1 MDINQLIDSDT
12 SGSRSKKEVENQH
25 PYPSGHHRQ
34 REQRPPQPPPL
45 RPPLQNEF
53 RSPSASSYN
62 SVHSPYQ
69 KTPSSAFSTGQYPFP
84 QPSTHSP
91 TSSTKAISSHH
102 YEAQS
107 FVPGSTQQAY
117 GQTVSLPQTP
127 TSTTPGSSYPS
138 FHQQRPPSSH
148 SASTPTSGNAQTP
161 TFLRDSPQQPHAQIR
176 GPYGPNPNHQY
187 LSQPGTPLGPP
198 TSLGR
203 QGSSLR
209 RESPGS
215 YDQKRTNSGGSHG
228 QQLHAVQSPTN
239 ISHNPSVPSSVMFAT
254 PHIQSPPQ
262 QSISLSQ
269 NRDRSI
275 SVSPKTTLPRQP
287 APGSIGA
294 AVDTGRTPNVH
305 VMPAKRKIGDSRVD
319 EPTLQ
324 EQPAAKRSM
333 SLGVASILNADN
345 EHESRTP
352 NKRSHVLSSNVTQVP
367 PHIGIRDSNA
377 SVQSSVDPRPAS
389 LSHTP
394 SQEPTYSSVISSP
407 THISFAKQPMH
418 PGGAAADSSEIPSQA
433 SSKPKGSL
441 VAESTSSVHP
451 PAVPGPGNDTTQ
463 YSNSF
468 HNKSTTRLDDTQSF
482 SKSHKPWKRYRNGE
496 VPIFAQ
502 QFDRRGGSSKKG
514 RRQVMSK
521 SPSFIKQEPTN
532 SVSHPSVKQQQT
544 NGHDVSSMDGVRL
557 MEGANELLTPWE
569 PTMTNIIPSEELTR
583 TIMDHLIATVHPMN
597 ESVLDMVEIEAKI
610 GQITD
615 KDTNARVRIPV
626 MTETLLDRNNPSL
639 HTKFESSMTESQHS
653 QLNKCL
659 NKALLDSRPPL
670 PGAPPRKGEPRL
682 PLDYVHT
689 YETDTFYDLS
699 ANAMNALPPFLHGY
713 IGRGKQPRARITTDQ
728 KTGKVTRMIIKVN
741 VNDIEI
747 YSPQTPFDWRVSVN
761 LEVKYDGNVKD
772 LVESTEGKDRK
783 SLDRNKNRMTYK
795 HGPYQVDL
803 TQVTPPAS
811 NAKVEKKHELEI
823 ELSTAAFREQAL
835 RALRG
840 QENRYDD
847 LIKGFVDNV
856 RIVVRHCKP
865 L

>member
-1 MDINQLIDSDT
+1 MDINQLIDADT
-12 SGSRSKKEVENQH
+12 SGSRSKKGVENQH
-25 PYPSGHHRQ
+25 PYPSGHQQQ

-45 RPPLQNEF
+45 RPPLQNDF
-53 RSPSASSYN
+53 RSHSASSYS

-69 KTPSSAFSTGQYPFP
+69 KTPTSAFNTGQYPFP

-91 TSSTKAISSHH
+91 ANSTKAISSQQ

-107 FVPGSTQQAY
+107 FAPGSAQQAY

-138 FHQQRPPSSH
+138 FHQQRPPSSQ

-198 TSLGR
+198 TSVGR
-203 QGSSLR
+203 QSSSLR

-215 YDQKRTNSGGSHG
+215 YDHKRTNSSGNHG

-239 ISHNPSVPSSVMFAT
+239 ISHNSSVPSSVMFAT
-254 PHIQSPPQ
+254 PHIQSPPH
-262 QSISLSQ
+262 QSMSVSQ
-269 NRDRSI
+269 NRERSL

-287 APGSIGA
+287 VPGLIEA
-294 AVDTGRTPNVH
+294 TINTGRTPNAH
-305 VMPAKRKIGDSRVD
+305 VTPAKRKIGDTRVD
-319 EPTLQ
+319 EPNLQ

-333 SLGVASILNADN
+333 SLGVAGILNADN
-345 EHESRTP
+345 EHDLRTP
-352 NKRSHVLSSNVTQVP
+352 NKRSHVVSSNVNQFP
-367 PHIGIRDSNA
+367 PHSETRDISA
-377 SVQSSVDPRPAS
+377 LDQSSVNLRPAS
-389 LSHTP
+389 LSHAP
-394 SQEPTYSSVISSP
+394 SRENAYSSNISSP
-407 THISFAKQPMH
+407 THIPFTKQPVH
-418 PGGAAADSSEIPSQA
+418 PAAATAELLDRPSQVPP
-433 SSKPKGSL
+433 KPEGSV

-451 PAVPGPGNDTTQ
+451 SAVPEPGKDTSQ
-463 YSNSF
+463 HSDSVQNRS
-468 HNKSTTRLDDTQSF
+468 SARLVDTQSS
-482 SKSHKPWKRYRNGE
+482 SKSYKPWKQYRNGE

-502 QFDRRGGSSKKG
+502 QFNRRGGSSNKG
-514 RRQVMSK
+514 RRQVKSK
-521 SPSFIKQEPTN
+521 SPSYVKQQPTS
-532 SVSHPSVKQQQT
+532 SVPHPSVKQQQT
-544 NGHDVSSMDGVRL
+544 NGHDMSSMEGVRL
-557 MEGANELLTPWE
+557 MEGATELLTPWE
-569 PTMTNIIPSEELTR
+569 PTIRNIIPSEELTR

-699 ANAMNALPPFLHGY
+699 ANAMNALPPFVHGY
-713 IGRGKQPRARITTDQ
+713 IGRGKQPRVRMTIDQ

-795 HGPYQVDL
+795 HGPYQIDL

-835 RALRG
+835 RALRS
-840 QENRYDD
+840 QENRYED
-847 LIKGFVDNV
+847 LVKGFIDNV
-856 RIVVRHCKP
+856 RIVVRHCKS